1 MVAGCGAAHAWIRI
15 YTVECLDNV
24 VRRNPKARGLFSGD
38 RAFEPLPDGPLRV
51 VRLRYP
57 RLKIAADYPLGY
69 PVYL

>member
-1 MVAGCGAAHAWIRI
+1 MEV
-15 YTVECLDNV
+15 LK